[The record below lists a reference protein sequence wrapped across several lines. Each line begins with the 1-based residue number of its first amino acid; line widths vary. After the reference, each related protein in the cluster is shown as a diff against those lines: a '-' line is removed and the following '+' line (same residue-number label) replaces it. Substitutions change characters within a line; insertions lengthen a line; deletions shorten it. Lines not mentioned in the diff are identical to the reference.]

1 MTHAEY
7 AALPGINWSTLKHMR
22 DSPKAYLHAVNNPR
36 ADTLPFAL
44 GRALHALVLEPHTF
58 WDSFEVWNDGDRRG
72 AKWRAFEEQ
81 HAGSTILKADEYDL
95 VNAMAEAVR
104 TDPVAAKYLEGG
116 THERPITWTDPST
129 GLVCKARPD
138 TVIESSRRLVD
149 LKSTRSV
156 DGRRFGAESAR
167 FGYQLQMAHYW
178 MGVLQHYGW
187 RPAEVAIIAVEKTP
201 PHDVGVF
208 EVDPIAL
215 QLASDEV
222 SELLQRLADCRSSG
236 NWPGRYSEVQALQLP
251 AWVYSND
258 DEDDAE
264 GFGLTF
270 GGQ

>member
-44 GRALHALVLEPHTF
+44 GRALHAQVLEPHTF
-58 WDSFEVWNDGDRRG
+58 WDSLAVWEEGDRRG
-72 AKWRAFEEQ
+72 ARWKEFAEQ
-81 HAGSTILKADEYDL
+81 HASKTILKVDEYEL

-156 DGRRFGAESAR
+156 DPRRFGNECAR
-167 FGYQLQMAHYW
+167 LGYHTQMAHYES
-178 MGVLQHYGW
+178 GCLHHYGW
-187 RPAEVAIIAVEKTP
+187 RPQDVAFIAVEKDP

-208 EVDPIAL
+208 QILPANRE
-215 QLASDEV
+215 LAADEV
-222 SELLQRLADCRSSG
+222 ADLLERVRQCREA
-236 NWPGRYSEVQALQLP
+236 NRWPGRFDSAQLLQLP
-251 AWVYSND
+251 AYI
-258 DEDDAE
+258 E
-264 GFGLTF
+264 GELEFSYE
-270 GGQ
+270 